1 MEARCVPATIL
12 VTSLAD
18 GAGNAALVTP
28 TPQGFS
34 APSLRAA
41 ISFANSNPGGNVIDL
56 MTPGVYKISIPNVG
70 GVGEDNNQTGDFDI
84 LPGGGN
90 LTIANTSGGP
100 VTVSGGGLD
109 RVFDINPNLNFDP
122 NNPTPKFTVTM
133 QGFTITDGYA
143 FSPKFTDGMGAQ
155 GSGNNPADVVGGA
168 IRDNFNASLTL
179 ENMNISGNIAQAA
192 GGAISMENP
201 NFSTPWTL
209 KVVNSTISNNRS
221 GDAGGGINTQ
231 GNGRVDI
238 TQSVI
243 SNNVCENQ
251 GAGIWLDTVDVGTVH
266 QSALLT
272 VTQSSISGNVS
283 LAAGN
288 FGGGIGN
295 AGNDQLATGQT
306 PLAGEIQAVSII
318 NSTIADNVTASTGGG
333 YGDQGGQGTL
343 FVQNSTISD
352 NSANE
357 GGGIQA
363 DGPSTTILNSTITGN
378 SSQTFAGGIEAT
390 AGTVTIDNTIVAQ
403 NFAGPANFLGGM
415 APDVMATVHEGSGD
429 LIGIND
435 GNLTF
440 TTGSSN
446 QVGTPT
452 SPLNPQLGPLQN
464 NGGPAAGLATATQ
477 TVPTEAPL
485 LGSPV
490 IDKGVNLPLL
500 PTTDERGLL
509 RIVNNTVDIGAVEF
523 QPPATM
529 TMVTT
534 SGAVTYGTPLTL
546 TAMVAAQVPG
556 NPVTGTVT
564 FSLDGTALGT
574 SPITSGAAT
583 FTLTPTLASLTPGNH
598 TLTATASGHSNFI
611 TSTGTQTL
619 IAPVPVTMTT
629 LSVSGG
635 MTYGM
640 PLTLTAMDTD
650 QVPGLPV
657 TGMVTFSVDG
667 TPLGMVPLAND
678 MATLTITPTPATLKP
693 GHHSLTA
700 TFDGNTSLTP
710 STSTPVVINPTL
722 PVLTTM
728 LSRKRGRFTLQVFDN
743 GQPLQ
748 QFTFNSQPNIQM
760 RDINGDNIADLVISL
775 KKGKKFVVF
784 AAFSGATAA
793 RLV

>member
-1 MEARCVPATIL
+1 MEDRCVPAAIF

-28 TPQGFS
+28 TAQGFS

-56 MTPGVYKISIPNVG
+56 ATPGVYKISIPNVG
-70 GVGEDNNQTGDFDI
+70 AVGEDDNQTGDFDI

-109 RVFDINPNLNFDP
+109 RVFDINPNANFDP
-122 NNPTPKFTVTM
+122 NNPTPKFIVTM
-133 QGFTITDGYA
+133 EGFTITDGYA
-143 FSPKFTDGMGAQ
+143 FSPNFTDGNGDA
-155 GSGNNPADVVGGA
+155 GTGNNPADVSGGA

-179 ENMNISGNIAQAA
+179 QNMNISGNISQAA
-192 GGAISMENP
+192 GGGITMENP
-201 NFSTPWTL
+201 DFSTPWTL

-251 GAGIWLDTVDVGTVH
+251 GAGIWLDTDDVGNVH

-272 VTQSSISGNVS
+272 VTQSIISGNVS

-295 AGNDQLATGQT
+295 AGNDQLAAGQT
-306 PLAGEIQAVSII
+306 PLPGEIQAVAII
-318 NSTIADNVTASTGGG
+318 DSTIADNVTVSAGGG

-352 NSANE
+352 NSAND

-378 SSQTFAGGIEAT
+378 SSQTVGGGIEAT

-415 APDVMATVHEGSGD
+415 SPDVMATVHEGSGD
-429 LIGIND
+429 FIGIND

-464 NGGPAAGLATATQ
+464 NGGPAAGIPTATQ

-490 IDKGVNLPLL
+490 IDKGVNLPSL

-509 RIVNNTVDIGAVEF
+509 RIVNNTVDVGAVEF

-534 SGAVTYGTPLTL
+534 SETAQLRYSADIHGPGHGPGARRSRDGHGHVHSRRRGAGERSHQQGCGHVHHHPHARDARVRQSHIDRHLQRRRQL
-546 TAMVAAQVPG
+546 LHQHGHPDPGRARPRHDHDAEPFGNRRLRQVAHPHG
-556 NPVTGTVT
+556 NGHPTGDGPCRHGHGHLQRRRHGAGDGSGHKRHGHAHDHPHAGDAHTRYALHLPPPTV
-564 FSLDGTALGT
+564 
-574 SPITSGAAT
+574 
-583 FTLTPTLASLTPGNH
+583 
-598 TLTATASGHSNFI
+598 ATA
-611 TSTGTQTL
+611 
-619 IAPVPVTMTT
+619 
-629 LSVSGG
+629 
-635 MTYGM
+635 
-640 PLTLTAMDTD
+640 PL
-650 QVPGLPV
+650 P
-657 TGMVTFSVDG
+657 
-667 TPLGMVPLAND
+667 
-678 MATLTITPTPATLKP
+678 PA
-693 GHHSLTA
+693 
-700 TFDGNTSLTP
+700 
-710 STSTPVVINPTL
+710 
-722 PVLTTM
+722 
-728 LSRKRGRFTLQVFDN
+728 RRR
-743 GQPLQ
+743 PLQ
-748 QFTFNSQPNIQM
+748 SP
-760 RDINGDNIADLVISL
+760 RRCRS
-775 KKGKKFVVF
+775 
-784 AAFSGATAA
+784 
-793 RLV
+793 